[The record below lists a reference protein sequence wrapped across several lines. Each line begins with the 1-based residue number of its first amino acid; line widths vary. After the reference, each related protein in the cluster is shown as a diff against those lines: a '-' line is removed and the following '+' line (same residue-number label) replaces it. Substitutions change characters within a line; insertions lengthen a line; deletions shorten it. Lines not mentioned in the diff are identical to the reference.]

1 MKGIVLAGGNG
12 SRLHPITKGVT
23 KQLLPIYDKPMVYYP
38 ISILMIAGIQR
49 IAIISDGSE
58 IHRFKQ
64 LLGDG
69 SDFGVSFEFI
79 EQSKPGGIAEA
90 FLLSKDFIENDS
102 VTLILG
108 DNIFYGTGLKGLI
121 ESAIRQNIG
130 ATIFAHRVND
140 PSQFGVVNFDNDGAP
155 VSIVEKPKASKSK
168 YAVTGLYVYD
178 NDVIDIAASLTPSDR
193 GELEITDVNIN
204 YLSRKK
210 LNVQILGRGY
220 SWLDAGTHDS
230 LLEAGKFVQI
240 IEKRQGLKIACLEE
254 IAYYNGWLSGEQIKT
269 IGNMSDNTS
278 YGQYLLSIADGK

>member
-12 SRLHPITKGVT
+12 SRLHPITQGVT

-38 ISILMIAGIQR
+38 ISILMIAGIKR
-49 IAIISDGSE
+49 IAIISASSE
-58 IHRFKQ
+58 IHRFKK

-90 FLLSKDFIENDS
+90 FLLSKDFIEDDS

-121 ESAIRQNIG
+121 ESAIRQNTG
-130 ATIFAHRVND
+130 ATIFAHRVSD
-140 PSQFGVVNFDNDGAP
+140 PSQFGVVNFDNHGAP
-155 VSIVEKPKASKSK
+155 VSIVEKPKNSKST

-178 NDVIDIAASLTPSDR
+178 NDVVDIAANLKPSDR

-240 IEKRQGLKIACLEE
+240 VEKRQGLKIACLEE
-254 IAYYNGWLSGEQIKT
+254 IAYHNGWLSSEQIKI
-269 IGNMSDNTS
+269 IGSMSSNTS

>member
-240 IEKRQGLKIACLEE
+240 VEKRQGLKIACLEE
-254 IAYYNGWLSGEQIKT
+254 IAYYNRWLSGEQIKT

>member
-1 MKGIVLAGGNG
+1 MKGIVLAGGTG
-12 SRLHPITKGVT
+12 SRLYPVTKGVT

-38 ISILMIAGIQR
+38 ISVLMIAGIQQ
-49 IAIISDGSE
+49 IAIISASSE

-90 FLLSKDFIENDS
+90 FLLSKDFIGKDS

-121 ESAIRQNIG
+121 ESAIRSNIG
-130 ATIFAHRVND
+130 ATIFAYRVND
-140 PSQFGVVNFDNDGAP
+140 PSQFGVINFDNSGTP
-155 VSIVEKPKASKSK
+155 VSIVEKPEAPNSK
-168 YAVTGLYVYD
+168 YAVTGLYIYD
-178 NDVIDIAASLTPSDR
+178 NDVVDIASSLTPSKR

-210 LNVQILGRGY
+210 LNVQRLGRGY

-240 IEKRQGLKIACLEE
+240 FEKRQGLKIACLEE
-254 IAYYNGWLSGEQIKT
+254 IAYYNGWLTVEQIKM
-269 IGNMSDNTS
+269 IGNLSNNTS
-278 YGQYLLSIADGK
+278 YGQYLLSIVEGY

>member
-240 IEKRQGLKIACLEE
+240 VEKRQGLKIACLEE